1 MSNAHQAEVRF
12 FSLLLCFDA
21 TKYVFQGVF
30 TLIETICP
38 KTWANRGSRMQN
50 VYFRLM
56 LVAEKRH
63 CLRDGPLEKLWG
75 GRGRVKYKENIRARQ
90 N

>member
-1 MSNAHQAEVRF
+1 MNEQRTPTGSEI

-30 TLIETICP
+30 TLIETICS

-56 LVAEKRH
+56 YVAEKRH
-63 CLRDGPLEKLWG
+63 CLRDGPLENLRG
-75 GRGRVKYKENIRARQ
+75 GRSTKKIFAHGKIK
-90 N
+90 

>member
-1 MSNAHQAEVRF
+1 MSNVHQPEVRF
-12 FSLLLCFDA
+12 FSLLLCFYA

-30 TLIETICP
+30 TLIETIFS

-56 LVAEKRH
+56 YVAEKRH
-63 CLRDGPLEKLWG
+63 CSRDGPLENL
-75 GRGRVKYKENIRARQ
+75 RGRAKYKENIRAWQ